1 MKVYVTSVGTSP
13 EAVFNPLWHLIEVYS
28 WVPDRI
34 YMFWNDDVV
43 DVLKEVKELLERL
56 KRAYNINLE
65 VIVDESMKFSEDN
78 PIEFRE
84 KVSSLLQSLRGK
96 EVIVDITPGR
106 KFMSALMLGAG
117 MINDVAEIVYLHLQD
132 FRRYMG
138 KLLFEIPMVEQQLF
152 LKEQLTGKKGRIEFP
167 GRKKGKPQ
175 EVKIRREELMA
186 VINSMYID
194 GDDVF
199 TVKVGDALIGR
210 VKLERKV
217 KFSVPS
223 FVNLNDDIHGDHDL
237 IREALIAGGLAKFR
251 NWDELISL
259 IRSLKTSKRP
269 VYIGFDTNTLYFRVP
284 SKILEDP
291 RFKEEGNL
299 IVDFVYSDEVAEE
312 VGRRLNDKLPYGRE
326 YGEFSNQPTP
336 RARLAMIGSVE
347 LEKIKML
354 GAERAKSREVAVG
367 DTKIALDYK
376 VFAEEKDANVVVVT
390 TDDTAYSEMNAYS
403 GTGLIPFKLEWEF
416 SFGSTLEGTWE
427 ELRDSIYT
435 LAALLGEMKIGK
447 YSILGIWRGKSHGDW
462 KDEVVRVRN
471 FEYSRILEV
480 LR

>member
-13 EAVFNPLWHLIEVYS
+13 EAVFNPLWFLVEVYS
-28 WVPDRI
+28 WVPDKI
-34 YMFWNDDVV
+34 YLFWNDEVT
-43 DVLKEVKELLERL
+43 DVLNKVTELIERL
-56 KRAYNINLE
+56 KKAYNVDIE
-65 VIVDESMKFSEDN
+65 IIADESMKFSEEN
-78 PIEFRE
+78 PIEFRD
-84 KVSSLLQSLRGK
+84 KVSSLLQSLRRE

-117 MINDVAEIVYLHLQD
+117 MINNVEEIVYLHLQD

-138 KLLFEIPMVEQQLF
+138 RLLFEIPMVEQQLF
-152 LKEQLTGKKGRIEFP
+152 FKEHLTGKRGNVKFP
-167 GRKKGKPQ
+167 GRKKDEPQ
-175 EVKIRREELMA
+175 EVKIRREDLMA

-194 GDDVF
+194 GEDVF
-199 TVKVGDALIGR
+199 TVKVGNALVGR
-210 VKLERKV
+210 VRLDKKV
-217 KFSVPS
+217 EFTVPS
-223 FVNLNDDIHGDHDL
+223 FIDLNDDVHGNYNL
-237 IREALIAGGLAKFR
+237 VKEALIAGGLAKFR

-259 IRSLKTSKRP
+259 IRTLRASKRP
-269 VYIGFDTNTLYFRVP
+269 IYIGFDTNALYFMVP

-291 RFKEEGNL
+291 RFRERGNL

-312 VGRRLNDKLPYGRE
+312 VGKKLNQKLPYGRE

-336 RARLAMIGSVE
+336 KARLAMLGSIE

-354 GAERAKSREVAVG
+354 GAERTKSKEIAEG

-376 VFAEEKDANVVVVT
+376 VFAEEKDANVIVVT
-390 TDDTAYSEMNAYS
+390 TDDTAYSEMEAYS

-435 LAALLGEMKIGK
+435 LAVLLGELKVGK
-447 YSILGIWRGKSHGDW
+447 YSILGIWRGKNHRDW
-462 KDEVVRVRN
+462 RDETVKVRN
-471 FEYSRILEV
+471 FEYSRILTM
-480 LR
+480 LK